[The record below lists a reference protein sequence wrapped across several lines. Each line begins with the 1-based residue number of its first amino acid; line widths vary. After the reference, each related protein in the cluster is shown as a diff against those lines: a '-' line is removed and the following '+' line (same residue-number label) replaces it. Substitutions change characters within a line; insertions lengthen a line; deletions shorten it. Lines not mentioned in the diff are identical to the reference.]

1 MALTLLN
8 LHEPAPLYPR
18 RALSPRPFGLKSA
31 NLNRG
36 IVPKRGLL
44 YSFVVHT
51 FGLASLLALPS
62 LDNYLQP
69 LPPPADHLF
78 VIDMASK
85 SKLVYFP
92 ELNSRDESEAPKRSK
107 ESKAPEDK
115 RVKAKDL
122 RTKGLSNP
130 GQQAIVSDP
139 PNPTNKFQT
148 LLQPALVDPP
158 NLQQPVPLPNI
169 IQIAK
174 AVPLPKP
181 EPPKPELTVARKD
194 LAVPAPTQAAP
205 VPAKVALP
213 NRAPEQLAQ
222 LPAQPATPLRKDLTV
237 PAPTQAA
244 PVPAKVALPNR
255 APEQPAQLPAQPSTP
270 LRKDLTVP
278 APTLTASQRP
288 KVVLPQ
294 ANTESPMP
302 LPEKPIELTT
312 LQKDLAIPTPAQAAT
327 VQRQGTALTN
337 NNSASAIPV
346 PQRPVEKELTI
357 AAPTQAAAP
366 QRRSTTLANTNS
378 ASAVPVPQRPVEKEL
393 TISAPTAP
401 DPQIAA
407 VEMHRL
413 DRKNLLAVS
422 PLPAPPQPTVIVP
435 AAEARGSVA
444 ISPESNLSGSA
455 NGPGAKTDTLPTPSA
470 GVGKKVDGVAGNS
483 TSNKA
488 NGSGKSD
495 NPAAAGNGN
504 GNSNGAPAA
513 KSPFPGVTIQGGRLE
528 GTGVI
533 TGVAPRPP
541 TITFGNPPSN
551 YAAIYAVY
559 GITIVSNAGSG
570 GGLPDL
576 GVFAN
581 EQVYTVYVEM
591 KSKSGTVLTPW
602 TLQYA
607 PVPATTDPTPVVP
620 PFPIEKQSPEFPAEL
635 ARKYA
640 RRQVVVY
647 AIINAE
653 GKLQQAA
660 VKETPDPLLNPAAL
674 AALAKWTFKPAERN
688 FHRVSVKILL
698 GIPLS

>member
-1 MALTLLN
+1 MSHFYNEALFALVCDSQNLVANLQAPMALTLLN

-18 RALSPRPFGLKSA
+18 RTLSPRPFGLKSA

-51 FGLASLLALPS
+51 FGLASLLALPA
-62 LDNYLQP
+62 LDNYWQP

-115 RVKAKDL
+115 RAKAKDL

-139 PNPTNKFQT
+139 PNPTNTLQT

-205 VPAKVALP
+205 VP
-213 NRAPEQLAQ
+213 
-222 LPAQPATPLRKDLTV
+222 T
-237 PAPTQAA
+237 
-244 PVPAKVALPNR
+244 KVALPNR
-255 APEQPAQLPAQPSTP
+255 APEQPAQLPAQPATP

-294 ANTESPMP
+294 ANSEGPMP

-366 QRRSTTLANTNS
+366 QRRSTTLSNTNS
-378 ASAVPVPQRPVEKEL
+378 ASAIPVPQRPVEKEL

-401 DPQIAA
+401 APQIAA
-407 VEMHRL
+407 VETHRL
-413 DRKNLLAVS
+413 DRRNLLAVS

-455 NGPGAKTDTLPTPSA
+455 NGPGAKTDTLPTASA
-470 GVGKKVDGVAGNS
+470 GVGKVDGVAGNS

-495 NPAAAGNGN
+495 NPAAAGSGN

-541 TITFGNPPSN
+541 TVTFGNPPSN

-576 GVFAN
+576 GVFAH

-591 KSKSGTVLTPW
+591 KSKSGAVLTPW

-607 PVPATTDPTPVVP
+607 PVPATTDPTGVVP
-620 PFPIEKQSPEFPAEL
+620 PFPITKQSPEFPAEL

-640 RRQVVVY
+640 KRLVVVY

-653 GKLQQAA
+653 GKLQQAV

-688 FHRVSVKILL
+688 FHPVSVKILM
-698 GIPLS
+698 GIPVS

>member
-115 RVKAKDL
+115 RAKAKDL

-213 NRAPEQLAQ
+213 NRAPEQ
-222 LPAQPATPLRKDLTV
+222 
-237 PAPTQAA
+237 
-244 PVPAKVALPNR
+244 
-255 APEQPAQLPAQPSTP
+255 PAQLPAQPSTP

-294 ANTESPMP
+294 ANPESPMP

-366 QRRSTTLANTNS
+366 QRRSTTLANTNA